1 MFIVEE
7 YIRIIEDLICEFHQS
22 GEKERYEQAKALE
35 ILLSLLG
42 EIDDK
47 EARDALHMLLHCAL
61 TNKDFETQKQ
71 QFQIVNAYIK
81 QLEEE
86 NKRLNNHNIIG
97 RIDAIKIEDLEPVLK
112 PYYVPKSKVKEKIE
126 ELKNKIKLNKQEL
139 DKNPDPVNSKFYSFD
154 DYFKWKNKILK
165 ENEIME
171 HTLKV
176 LQDF

>member
-1 MFIVEE
+1 MEE

-86 NKRLNNHNIIG
+86 NKNMTEEYLVNNPGMAKYLNDNYIFKSKIESKIKVLETLQKEFPNNEEL
-97 RIDAIKIEDLEPVLK
+97 RIKIIA
-112 PYYVPKSKVKEKIE
+112 YKE
-126 ELKNKIKLNKQEL
+126 LLGG
-139 DKNPDPVNSKFYSFD
+139 
-154 DYFKWKNKILK
+154 
-165 ENEIME
+165 
-171 HTLKV
+171 
-176 LQDF
+176 

>member
-1 MFIVEE
+1 MEE

-81 QLEEE
+81 QLEEK
-86 NKRLNNHNIIG
+86 NKNMTEEYLVNNPGMAKYLNDNYIFKSKIESKIKVLETLQKEFPNNEEL
-97 RIDAIKIEDLEPVLK
+97 RIKIIA
-112 PYYVPKSKVKEKIE
+112 YKE
-126 ELKNKIKLNKQEL
+126 LLGG
-139 DKNPDPVNSKFYSFD
+139 
-154 DYFKWKNKILK
+154 
-165 ENEIME
+165 
-171 HTLKV
+171 
-176 LQDF
+176 